1 MSTCLYQAWTARMRE
16 DRRGGWLPPSCARYN
31 TLGSTVAKH
40 SISPAAEDLRPSFA
54 TRKARKQVAVV
65 YKLKAFQTQHSGV
78 SKTNGQG
85 QGSCG
90 VHGEQAVAELKR
102 WGVIREFHRT
112 EQCVKV
118 RGNDETSVDFS
129 QNTQSLLGR
138 IEVDSML

>member
-1 MSTCLYQAWTARMRE
+1 MSTYLYQAWTLRMRE
-16 DRRGGWLPPSCARYN
+16 ERRGGRLPPSCVRYS

-65 YKLKAFQTQHSGV
+65 YKLKASRIQRSVV

-90 VHGEQAVAELKR
+90 VHGEQAVAELER
-102 WGVIREFHRT
+102 WGVIRELHRT
-112 EQCVKV
+112 EQGIKV
-118 RGNDETSVDFS
+118 RGNDEPSVDFS

-138 IEVDSML
+138 VEVDSML

>member
-1 MSTCLYQAWTARMRE
+1 MSTCLCKAWTVRIGE
-16 DRRGGWLPPSCARYN
+16 ERRGGWLPPSCVRYS

-65 YKLKAFQTQHSGV
+65 YKLKVFRTQRSVV

-85 QGSCG
+85 QGSCR
-90 VHGEQAVAELKR
+90 VHGEQAVTKLEC
-102 WGVIREFHRT
+102 WGIIRELHRT
-112 EQCVKV
+112 EQGVKV
-118 RGNDETSVDFS
+118 RGNDEPSVDFS

-138 IEVDSML
+138 VEVDSML

>member
-1 MSTCLYQAWTARMRE
+1 MGISE
-16 DRRGGWLPPSCARYN
+16 ERRGGWLPPSCVRYS

-54 TRKARKQVAVV
+54 TRKARKQVVVV
-65 YKLKAFQTQHSGV
+65 YQLKALQTQRSV
-78 SKTNGQG
+78 VPKRKGQG

-90 VHGEQAVAELKR
+90 VHGEQAVTKLER

-112 EQCVKV
+112 EQGVKV
-118 RGNDETSVDFS
+118 RGNDEPSVNFS

-138 IEVDSML
+138 VEVDSML